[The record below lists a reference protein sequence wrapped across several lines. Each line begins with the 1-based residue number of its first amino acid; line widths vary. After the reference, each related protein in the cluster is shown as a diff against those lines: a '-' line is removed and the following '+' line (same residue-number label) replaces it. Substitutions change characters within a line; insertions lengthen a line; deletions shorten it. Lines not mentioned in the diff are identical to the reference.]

1 MSAQSWW
8 QAARD
13 RALRSLFDNVEP
25 STRPSVVSVG
35 AQPGA
40 GKTRAFNQILRTT
53 YPGEQFVSILGDRLR
68 RFHIDYARLAAA
80 PDPETM
86 PAQTAPLSAWLVQEA
101 LSYAAQRGY
110 NTAVEGTLRRP
121 EVTLNTLA
129 QFVERGATTHL
140 VVLAV
145 SEFDSWAGCI
155 DRYLGLLEAGA
166 NARWTPLSAHDAGF
180 AGTPVTLEAA
190 ASSGVVGRLSIVT
203 RDGTALYD
211 SQVTHGCPHDATTAC
226 ASLQSGRRLPA
237 PEQMVRQVAELSA
250 RARAL
255 SVSPVVIDGIAHLA
269 DLAGLPDSRSQER
282 TRIIYRAALSLSSTA
297 PSARTTSRPSTTS
310 RDHLSDRRGHTL

>member
-1 MSAQSWW
+1 
-8 QAARD
+8 
-13 RALRSLFDNVEP
+13 
-25 STRPSVVSVG
+25 
-35 AQPGA
+35 
-40 GKTRAFNQILRTT
+40 
-53 YPGEQFVSILGDRLR
+53 
-68 RFHIDYARLAAA
+68 
-80 PDPETM
+80 M

-211 SQVTHGCPHDATTAC
+211 SQVTHGCPRDHCLCVVTVRATSPGTRTDGA
-226 ASLQSGRRLPA
+226 AGRGT
-237 PEQMVRQVAELSA
+237 V
-250 RARAL
+250 RARTC
-255 SVSPVVIDGIAHLA
+255 PVGEPRRHRRD
-269 DLAGLPDSRSQER
+269 
-282 TRIIYRAALSLSSTA
+282 
-297 PSARTTSRPSTTS
+297 RPPGRPCGPT
-310 RDHLSDRRGHTL
+310 

>member
-1 MSAQSWW
+1 
-8 QAARD
+8 
-13 RALRSLFDNVEP
+13 
-25 STRPSVVSVG
+25 
-35 AQPGA
+35 
-40 GKTRAFNQILRTT
+40 
-53 YPGEQFVSILGDRLR
+53 
-68 RFHIDYARLAAA
+68 
-80 PDPETM
+80 M

-211 SQVTHGCPHDATTAC
+211 SQVTHGCPRPLPVRRYSPGDVSRHQNRWC
-226 ASLQSGRRLPA
+226 GRSRNCP
-237 PEQMVRQVAELSA
+237 
-250 RARAL
+250 RAHVPCR
-255 SVSPVVIDGIAHLA
+255 
-269 DLAGLPDSRSQER
+269 
-282 TRIIYRAALSLSSTA
+282 
-297 PSARTTSRPSTTS
+297 
-310 RDHLSDRRGHTL
+310 